1 MKKSALKS
9 IIFIILGILGL
20 FAIMLLILTIREYR
34 PKANEKLKVSDG
46 AKLLEQGD
54 SFTVLTYNTGYAG
67 LSRNEDF
74 FMDGGSKVR
83 PESKELVE
91 ENLSGIASILK
102 DQNADCYFLQEVDRD
117 SKRSYY
123 MDEQNYYE
131 EKLGI
136 TGMYA
141 CNFKCDYVPY
151 PLPAIGKVD
160 SGLVTMTDYSVSEA
174 TRVALPESF
183 SWPIKTCNLKRC
195 FLEARIPIEGS
206 KKELVLIN
214 FHLEAYDEGEGKLAQ
229 SKMLAQKLEEEY
241 AKGNYVIA
249 GGDFNQTFEEIETYP
264 LLSEENWVPNIMETK
279 DIPEHF
285 SFAVSDNVPTCRLLN
300 APYSGNYQESQV
312 YVLDGYIV
320 SDNLNVVKVETI
332 DTGFRWADHQPVRL
346 EVILNSEK

>member
-1 MKKSALKS
+1 MKKSVLKS

-34 PKANEKLKVSDG
+34 PKANEKLEASDG
-46 AKLLEQGD
+46 AMVLEQGD

-67 LSRNEDF
+67 LSCNEDF

-91 ENLSGIASILK
+91 ENLSGIASVLK
-102 DQNADCYFLQEVDRD
+102 DQDADCYFLQEVDRD

-123 MDEQNYYE
+123 RDEQEYYE

-151 PLPAIGKVD
+151 PFPPIGKVD
-160 SGLVTMTDYSVSEA
+160 SGLVTMTNYSVSEA

-195 FLEARIPIEGS
+195 LLEARIPIEGS

-249 GGDFNQTFEEIETYP
+249 GGDFNQTFEGIEKYP

-320 SDNLNVVKVETI
+320 SDNLDVIKVETI
-332 DTGFRWADHQPVRL
+332 DTDFRWADHQPVRL

>member
-34 PKANEKLKVSDG
+34 PKANEKLEISDG
-46 AKLLEQGD
+46 TKVLEQGD

-67 LSRNEDF
+67 LSCNEDF

-83 PESKELVE
+83 PESKGLVE
-91 ENLSGIASILK
+91 ENLSGIASVLK
-102 DQNADCYFLQEVDRD
+102 DQDADCYFLQEVDRD

-123 MDEQNYYE
+123 IDEQEYYE

-136 TGMYA
+136 TGMYT

-151 PLPAIGKVD
+151 PFPPIGKVD
-160 SGLVTMTDYSVSEA
+160 SGLVTLTDYSVSEA
-174 TRVALPESF
+174 TRISLPESF

-195 FLEARIPIEGS
+195 LLEARIPIEGS

-249 GGDFNQTFEEIETYP
+249 GGDFNQTFEGIEEYP
-264 LLSEENWVPNIMETK
+264 LLSEENWVPDIMETK

-300 APYSGNYQESQV
+300 IPYSGNYQESQV

>member
-34 PKANEKLKVSDG
+34 PKANEKLEISDG
-46 AKLLEQGD
+46 TKVLEQGD

-67 LSRNEDF
+67 LSCNEDF

-83 PESKELVE
+83 PESKGLVE
-91 ENLSGIASILK
+91 ENLSGIASVLK
-102 DQNADCYFLQEVDRD
+102 DQYADCYFLQEVDRD

-123 MDEQNYYE
+123 IDEQEYYE
-131 EKLGI
+131 EKLRI

-151 PLPAIGKVD
+151 PFPPIGKVD
-160 SGLVTMTDYSVSEA
+160 SGLVTLTDYSVSEA
-174 TRVALPESF
+174 IRISLPESF

-195 FLEARIPIEGS
+195 LLEARIPIEGS

-249 GGDFNQTFEEIETYP
+249 GGDFNQTFEGIEEYP
-264 LLSEENWVPNIMETK
+264 LLSEENWVPDIMETK

-300 APYSGNYQESQV
+300 IPYSGNYQESQV

>member
-34 PKANEKLKVSDG
+34 PKANEKLEISDG
-46 AKLLEQGD
+46 TKVLEQGD

-67 LSRNEDF
+67 LSCNEDF

-83 PESKELVE
+83 PESKGLVE
-91 ENLSGIASILK
+91 ENLSGIASVLK
-102 DQNADCYFLQEVDRD
+102 DQDADCYFLQEVDRD

-123 MDEQNYYE
+123 IDEQEYYE

-151 PLPAIGKVD
+151 PLPPIGKVD
-160 SGLVTMTDYSVSEA
+160 SGLVTLTDYSVSEA
-174 TRVALPESF
+174 TRISLPESF

-195 FLEARIPIEGS
+195 LLEARIPIEGS

-249 GGDFNQTFEEIETYP
+249 GGDFNQTFEGIEEYP
-264 LLSEENWVPNIMETK
+264 LLSEENWVPDIMETK

-300 APYSGNYQESQV
+300 IPYSGNYQESQV